1 VDKAF
6 KHLKL
11 QSALVVGVETDILFP
26 LHQQRALADA
36 LQRAAIQ
43 TEYLPLASKQG
54 HDSFLVDMDRFR
66 PAVGDFL
73 AGI

>member
-1 VDKAF
+1 
-6 KHLKL
+6 
-11 QSALVVGVETDILFP
+11 
-26 LHQQRALADA
+26 LHQQHALADA
-36 LQRAAIQ
+36 LCQAGVDTQ
-43 TEYLPLASKQG
+43 YLPLASKQG